1 MDAVYLW
8 LSDWT
13 ELLIVV
19 ALVYFR
25 NKKKLV
31 ATRYQIQ
38 NILHGMGTCSPVR
51 YEGSGHCHQHARTLA
66 FETGY

>member
-25 NKKKLV
+25 NKKK
-31 ATRYQIQ
+31 
-38 NILHGMGTCSPVR
+38 TC
-51 YEGSGHCHQHARTLA
+51 CHQVSNPKHIAWYGNMLTSKV
-66 FETGY
+66 